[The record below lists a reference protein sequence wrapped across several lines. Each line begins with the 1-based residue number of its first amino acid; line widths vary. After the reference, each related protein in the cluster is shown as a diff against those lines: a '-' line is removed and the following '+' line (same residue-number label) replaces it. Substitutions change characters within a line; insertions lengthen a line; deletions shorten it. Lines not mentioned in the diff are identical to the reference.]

1 MKSADE
7 TTMLLQIPG
16 PAPDLI
22 LISLFFLGLLYF
34 LVWRLDR
41 RPQVFGIESSRSRRP
56 RFIAS
61 ATITAIFLVSLVYLL
76 SQSDLIQFPL
86 KYVIPFSLTGI
97 LLVLIFI
104 DLGKQYKAL

>member
-86 KYVIPFSLTGI
+86 KYVIPLSLTGI

>member
-1 MKSADE
+1 MSLISVSIQI

-61 ATITAIFLVSLVYLL
+61 GIITAIFLVSLVHLL
-76 SQSDLIQFPL
+76 SQSDRERDHWQV
-86 KYVIPFSLTGI
+86 YVRPYLAWCN
-97 LLVLIFI
+97 
-104 DLGKQYKAL
+104 D